1 MVHSPV
7 VTKGWGRYYGRQSKE
22 CIMDNKTEGTISI
35 LAALF
40 VLFSAMLDPR
50 VSVALAAIFL
60 IGLAI
65 YKYAFAAKDRSG

>member
-1 MVHSPV
+1 MSKPQNQNRGGKPV
-7 VTKGWGRYYGRQSKE
+7 N
-22 CIMDNKTEGTISI
+22 NKTEGTISI

-50 VSVALAAIFL
+50 VSVVLAVVFL

-65 YKYAFAAKDRSG
+65 YKFAFEPMNRPG